1 MLSDTWVCLKIN
13 PLPSPPPK
21 RSSICSH
28 VFLFGVWWGEIPYS
42 CIFLQ
47 FEWRGYHVRP
57 PLWNKGFGCAPLG
70 RRSTPCPRPT
80 AGGWVGIL
88 RDLRVVS
95 QCFTHVFL
103 FLDSLRKDADK
114 WKPVVFG
121 DAVCFPHIFLSGFS
135 LFLASFWGLLYIQSW

>member
-1 MLSDTWVCLKIN
+1 LGVSEN
-13 PLPSPPPK
+13 QPSPLSPQK
-21 RSSICSH
+21 RSSFCSH

-103 FLDSLRKDADK
+103 FLNSLRKDGDK

-135 LFLASFWGLLYIQSW
+135 LFSASFWGLLYIQSW